1 METVAHRVTDRRL
14 ILSRYRISFRQTFR
28 LAAAAVSKSVSA
40 SFHQIQFHRP
50 SRVTALVM
58 VTAVVAAI
66 SLGTALWWSAS
77 AAPNPKAASHRS
89 RTITQTA
96 EAFTVT
102 DAGLDARRAR
112 PAELVASDRAARL
125 SFIKAE
131 KAQMAAKRRAAAA
144 RAAARERAQQRAAAS
159 SRAAQPGSA
168 GLSVQLSGS
177 PEGIASAMLGTFG
190 WGQDQFQCLVSLW
203 SQESGWNPGAANP
216 SSGAYGIPQ
225 ALPGSKMASAGADW
239 ETNPATQIR
248 WGLGYIQGSY
258 GSPCGAWSHEEASGW
273 Y

>member
-1 METVAHRVTDRRL
+1 
-14 ILSRYRISFRQTFR
+14 LSRYRISFRQTFR
-28 LAAAAVSKSVSA
+28 LTAAAVSKSVSA
-40 SFHQIQFHRP
+40 SSDQIQFRRL

-58 VTAVVAAI
+58 GTAAVAAI
-66 SLGTALWWSAS
+66 SLGTAVWWPAG
-77 AAPNPKAASHRS
+77 AAPKREAASHRP
-89 RTITQTA
+89 RTITQAA
-96 EAFTVT
+96 EAFTVA

-112 PAELVASDRAARL
+112 PAELAASDRAARL
-125 SFIKAE
+125 SFIRAE
-131 KAQMAAKRRAAAA
+131 KAQIAAERRAAV
-144 RAAARERAQQRAAAS
+144 RAGARERAQRRAAARS
-159 SRAAQPGSA
+159 QAAQSGSA
-168 GLSVQLSGS
+168 GSWVPLSGS
-177 PEGIASAMLGTFG
+177 PEEVAGAMLGTFG

-239 ETNPATQIR
+239 ETDPATQIR

-258 GSPCGAWSHEEASGW
+258 GSPCGAWSHEQTSGW